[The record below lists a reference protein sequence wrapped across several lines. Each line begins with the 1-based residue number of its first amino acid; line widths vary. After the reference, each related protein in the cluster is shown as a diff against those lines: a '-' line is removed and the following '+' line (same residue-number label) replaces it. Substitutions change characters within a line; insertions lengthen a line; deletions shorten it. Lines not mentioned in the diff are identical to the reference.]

1 MAGAAGIVQRSTTQ
15 HAERSTR
22 NAARSVVLV
31 LLCGSLFVGGTAR
44 AGNDGPAE
52 GQLSCASLR
61 SMARIYMASGG
72 YEKAQPFLQRALD
85 LAQGQNDSDLEICAC
100 MLDLAYLYKSQGK
113 LTEAERMC
121 RSGLELQEKIYRE
134 NHPYVAY
141 TLRILSEIYR
151 GQARYQEAQST
162 LQRAIAI
169 MQGARPD
176 DDEQS
181 APFNVDMARLL
192 VERGDLAGAQAYFDK
207 AVSPIENSF
216 GPEHLYT
223 TKVLTSLAGLYVLQK
238 RYADAERLTSRIL
251 PVQEEVYGPDHY
263 LLVPVWL
270 LISQIDQAT
279 GDLPSAKV
287 LLDKSRKAVENQTDC
302 GPLMKAEVLVRLGEF
317 HLLSKDYAR
326 AGEVLQKVLNSLENT
341 DGAPRHLAAT
351 ALNDT
356 ARVCINQGRYTEAE
370 TLCHRALDILK
381 TIFDEYHP
389 SVADVLETQVQLHRQ
404 MGRTTEAA
412 ALEQQAQEIR
422 ARQHVAYTPMAKALP

>member
-1 MAGAAGIVQRSTTQ
+1 MAGAAVVVQRSATQ
-15 HAERSTR
+15 HT
-22 NAARSVVLV
+22 ARSAVLV
-31 LLCGSLFVGGTAR
+31 LLCGSLLAGGAAR
-44 AGNDGPAE
+44 AGNDGPA
-52 GQLSCASLR
+52 QVDYSCASLR

-72 YEKAQPFLQRALD
+72 YEKAQPFLQRALY
-85 LAQGQNDSDLEICAC
+85 LAQGQSASDSEICAC

-121 RSGLELQEKIYRE
+121 RSGLELQEKIYHE

-151 GQARYQEAQST
+151 GQARYQEAQNT

-169 MQGARPD
+169 MHGVRPD
-176 DDEQS
+176 DDEQT

-192 VERGDLAGAQAYFDK
+192 IERGDLASAQAYFDK
-207 AVSPIENSF
+207 AITPIEKSY

-223 TKVLTSLAGLYVLQK
+223 TKALASLAGLYVLQK
-238 RYADAERLTSRIL
+238 RYAEAERLTSRIL

-270 LISQIDQAT
+270 LISQIDQAK
-279 GDLPSAKV
+279 GDLPSAKM
-287 LLDKSRKAVENQTDC
+287 LLDKALKAVENQADC
-302 GPLMKAEVLVRLGEF
+302 GPLMETEVLVRLGEF

-326 AGEVLQKVLNSLENT
+326 AGEVLQKALNSLENT
-341 DGAPRHLAAT
+341 DGALRNLAVT
-351 ALNDT
+351 AFNDM
-356 ARVCINQGRYTEAE
+356 AKVCINQGRYTEAQ
-370 TLCHRALDILK
+370 TLCSRALDILK
-381 TIFDEYHP
+381 TIFNEYHP

-422 ARQHVAYTPMAKALP
+422 ARQHVTYTPMAKAIP